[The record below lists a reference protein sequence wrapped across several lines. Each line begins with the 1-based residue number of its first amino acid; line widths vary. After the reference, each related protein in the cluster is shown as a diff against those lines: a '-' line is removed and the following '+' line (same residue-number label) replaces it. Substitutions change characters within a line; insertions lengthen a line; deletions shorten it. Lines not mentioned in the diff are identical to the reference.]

1 MENPQPRRSFEL
13 VFSFFM
19 FGASLFLFYTAY
31 GISGFEALSAP
42 GGVPMMT
49 TGLMTVTSGMVLI
62 QTLRKPAEGNQWAL
76 REILPLPVVLM
87 TVLIT
92 AYAFML
98 KPLGFIPT
106 SFLFLVIGI
115 RILTRRNWGWTVMV
129 SAFSILLIWVI
140 FRLIFSVL
148 MPAGIVP
155 EAEILAFFRKLMA

>member
-76 REILPLPVVLM
+76 R
-87 TVLIT
+87 
-92 AYAFML
+92 
-98 KPLGFIPT
+98 
-106 SFLFLVIGI
+106 
-115 RILTRRNWGWTVMV
+115 
-129 SAFSILLIWVI
+129 
-140 FRLIFSVL
+140 
-148 MPAGIVP
+148 
-155 EAEILAFFRKLMA
+155 